1 MGLNEKILKD
11 IITTLDSTKSVAQ
24 INDIRSLVG
33 IAKQVV
39 TRALQNYPTNQ
50 NFLNANAEVLRI
62 EKIVCSAPS
71 IEIVRMRVPVVRTMP
86 GRK

>member
-11 IITTLDSTKSVAQ
+11 IITTLDPTKSVAQ
-24 INDIRSLVG
+24 INDVRSLVG

-39 TRALQNYPTNQ
+39 TRALQNDPTNE
-50 NFLNANAEVLRI
+50 NLLNANAEVLRI
-62 EKIVCSAPS
+62 EKIVRSAPS

>member
-1 MGLNEKILKD
+1 MGLNERILKD
-11 IITTLDSTKSVAQ
+11 IITTLDPTKSVAQ
-24 INDIRSLVG
+24 INDVRSLVR

-39 TRALQNYPTNQ
+39 TRALQNDPTNQ
-50 NFLNANAEVLRI
+50 NLLNANAEVLRI

-71 IEIVRMRVPVVRTMP
+71 IEIVRMRVSAVRTMP

>member
-1 MGLNEKILKD
+1 MGLNEKTLKD
-11 IITTLDSTKSVAQ
+11 IITTLDPTKSVAQ
-24 INDIRSLVG
+24 INDVRSLVR

-39 TRALQNYPTNQ
+39 TRALQNDPTNQ
-50 NFLNANAEVLRI
+50 NLLSANAEVLRI

-71 IEIVRMRVPVVRTMP
+71 IEIVRMRVSAVRTMP